1 VEQIG
6 GKLAIDS
13 DWMFLNGDDSSM
25 DINKFPVNQIIK
37 TKLSVKNVLL
47 GVNRPLNSG
56 IVWLLVN
63 GYPF

>member
-1 VEQIG
+1 
-6 GKLAIDS
+6 
-13 DWMFLNGDDSSM
+13 M

-56 IVWLLVN
+56 IVWLWLMAIHFDTN
-63 GYPF
+63 GIWKL

>member
-1 VEQIG
+1 LDV
-6 GKLAIDS
+6 
-13 DWMFLNGDDSSM
+13 LNEDGSSM

-56 IVWLLVN
+56 IVFLVN